1 MKRQALAVPPVFRPA
16 VIFVLFLFTHSVIAA
31 GTAVF
36 INEVRYDNE
45 GIDSDEFVEV
55 AGPSA
60 TEVCG
65 DPTTLIHDIQGSGLA
80 SSHDGTTVFIE
91 GIVVGDFQDEVSGV
105 HGDLDGFYIQEE
117 DTDADADQN
126 TSEGIFVFDGS
137 SPIVNVQIGDRVR
150 VAGTVD
156 EFFGMT
162 EINATTFVDVCAAG
176 MPLPTATEVTLPVTT
191 VADFEKYEGMRV
203 TFSSLV
209 ISEHYNFDR
218 FGEIKL
224 TTDRLYQPT
233 AVFDPGSPEA
243 TDLASLNAVSQIVL
257 DDGRTTQNPDPAIHP
272 NGKTFDLNNRFRGGD
287 VLENVTGVMDYR
299 SDVYRIQPTQGALYS
314 EANPRTTQPVA
325 IGGSL
330 KVAAFNVLNYFN
342 GDGLGGG
349 FPTTRGADTLAEF
362 VRQRDKILAALV
374 AIDSDVVGVVEIEND
389 GYGPTSAIQD
399 LVNGLNDA
407 TGTGTYAFVD
417 PGVTVIGADAIAV
430 GFIYKPSTVS
440 LLGDSAILDSSVDP
454 NFLDTKNRPAL
465 AQTFVEGSSGEVF
478 TVVVNHL
485 KSKGAS
491 CDNVG
496 DPDTGDGSGNCN
508 LTRTKA
514 AQALA
519 TWLAGDPTGSSDTD
533 FLVIGDL
540 NAYDKEDPIDAL
552 TAAGYTDLLA
562 SFESEFAYSF
572 VFDAQLGN
580 LDYALSSTTLTGQI
594 TGATAWHIN
603 ADEPDLIN
611 YDTTFKQPAQQAIYA
626 PDSYRSSDHDP
637 VIVGLSLQTISRPD
651 KVFKNSFESE

>member
-1 MKRQALAVPPVFRPA
+1 MKRQTLTVPSVLRPA
-16 VIFVLFLFTHSVIAA
+16 AIFVLFLFAQSVIAD

-36 INEVRYDNE
+36 INEIHYDNE
-45 GIDSDEFVEV
+45 GIDSGESVEI
-55 AGPSA
+55 AGPSGI
-60 TEVCG
+60 EVCG

-80 SSHDGTTVFIE
+80 SSLDGTTVFIE
-91 GIVVGDFQDEVSGV
+91 GIVVGDFQDGVSGA

-117 DTDADADQN
+117 DFDADADQN

-137 SPIVNVQIGDRVR
+137 SPTVNVQAGDRVR

-162 EINATTFVDVCAAG
+162 EINATTLVDVCASG
-176 MPLPTATEVTLPVTT
+176 MPLPAATEVTLPVTA
-191 VADFEKYEGMRV
+191 VADFEKYEGMRI
-203 TFSSLV
+203 TFPSLV
-209 ISEHYNFDR
+209 ISAYFNFDR

-243 TDLASLNAVSQIVL
+243 TDLANLNAVSQITL

-272 NGKTFDLNNRFRGGD
+272 NGNTFDLNNRFRGGD
-287 VLENVTGVMDYR
+287 VLENVTGVIDYR
-299 SDVYRIQPTQGALYS
+299 SGFYRIQPTQGALYS
-314 EANPRTTQPVA
+314 EANPRTTQPIA
-325 IGGSL
+325 LGGSL

-349 FPTTRGADTLAEF
+349 FPTSRGADTLAEF
-362 VRQRDKILAALV
+362 IRQRDKILAALV
-374 AIDSDVVGVVEIEND
+374 AMDSDVVGVVEIEND
-389 GYGPTSAIQD
+389 GYGSTSAIQD

-407 TGTGTYAFVD
+407 TGPGTYAFVD
-417 PGVTVIGADAIAV
+417 PGVTVIGTDEIAV

-454 NFLDTKNRPAL
+454 NFLDIKNRPAL
-465 AQTFVEGSSGEVF
+465 AQTFIEESSGEVF

-491 CDNVG
+491 CDDVG

-580 LDYALSSTTLTGQI
+580 LDYALSSTTLTGQV

-603 ADEPDLIN
+603 ADEPDLID

-637 VIVGLSLQTISRPD
+637 VIVGLSLQTVPRPD
-651 KVFKNSFESE
+651 KIFKNGFESE